1 MALLL
6 SMFLTAL
13 LASALLAAGAAA
25 PAQETAD
32 VKYLSDLS
40 RCTPASALS
49 EAPRDRCWQLIP
61 YETVD
66 DPNVKAGTMVG
77 AASYV
82 EAPDLTLPLGVTGWH
97 TIYLGY
103 WNPYHAYDGGT
114 TIKARLGDDPCFVRT
129 KEPEP
134 GLEYTMEGSR
144 YVSHT
149 FLKEVFF
156 RNADLTGR
164 NLVLGKLC
172 GPFGEKVHL
181 AYVKLVPLGPEE
193 VAALQAERGQME
205 ARTLAGSIDGI
216 SYFWSNEYRT
226 REHLLELVEPFRY
239 SQVGRIIWAVSY
251 GEVTNYPSEVGMLWE
266 GPRDP
271 PVRQSTN
278 AYVKGQKVA
287 DQSLTGYLAQGIN
300 PGRIVGE
307 RAREM
312 GLQFDIMFRLGIAG
326 FDLLPPRRRAE
337 PKGFLASHPECR
349 MALADGT
356 RVEKASY
363 AYPSVRAFVLSLI
376 QEATELFNVDGIC
389 LGFVRGPEFLGYD
402 PPVLEG
408 FRLRYGEDGAA
419 VGLDDPRMRSVRGE
433 FMTRFVRDVRSV
445 VDGVGRRKQRRLEVS
460 AWLYPN
466 VSQNLDYGFDVVG
479 WINEGLLD
487 SVIGTNDPQIAAA
500 AEARGCR
507 IVSAVWDI
515 DSSADTAEGRSR
527 DSKEVRDRARD
538 VSIRLKTVGGID
550 VAQGYWDTAFSGG

>member
-1 MALLL
+1 M
-6 SMFLTAL
+6 AL
-13 LASALLAAGAAA
+13 LASALLAAGVAA
-25 PAQETAD
+25 PAQETAK
-32 VKYLSDLS
+32 VRYLTDLS

-49 EAPRDRCWQLIP
+49 EGPRDRCWQLIP

-82 EAPDLTLPLGVTGWH
+82 EAPDLTLALDVTGWH
-97 TIYLGY
+97 AIYLGY

-114 TIKARLGDDPCFVRT
+114 TIKARLSDDSCFVRI

-149 FLKEVFF
+149 FLKETFF

-164 NLVLGKLC
+164 DLVLGKLC
-172 GPFGEKVHL
+172 GPFGEKAHL
-181 AYVKLVPLGPEE
+181 AYVKVVPLGPEE

-278 AYVKGQKVA
+278 AYVKGEKVA

-300 PGRIVGE
+300 PGRSVGE
-307 RAREM
+307 RVREM
-312 GLQFDIMFRLGIAG
+312 GLKFDIMFRLGIAG
-326 FDLLPPRRRAE
+326 FGCLPPRRAAR
-337 PKGFLASHPECR
+337 PQGFLASHPECR

-356 RVEKASY
+356 LVEKASY
-363 AYPSVRAFVLSLI
+363 GYPSVRAFVLSLI
-376 QEATELFNVDGIC
+376 QEAAELFDVDGVC

-402 PPVLEG
+402 PPVLEA

-419 VGLDDPRMRSVRGE
+419 VGFDDPRMRSVRGE
-433 FMTRFVRDVRSV
+433 FMTRFVRDVRRV
-445 VDGVGRRKQRRLEVS
+445 VDGVGRRKQRHLEVS
-460 AWLYPN
+460 AWVYPS
-466 VSQNLDYGFDVVG
+466 VSQNLDYGLDVVG

-487 SVIGTNDPQIAAA
+487 GVIGTNDPQIAAT

-527 DSKEVRDRARD
+527 DSKEVRDRAQD

-550 VAQGYWDTAFSGG
+550 VGQGYWDTAFSGG